1 MLSDAACLHVLKCFD
16 ELCRLVLLN
25 PPPPALPAPPGAARP
40 SPPPLPPSPPRPP
53 ALPPPPAVPPSP
65 LGASVVLTFAGG
77 GTLDAAAVVA
87 EAAAQLGVPAAR
99 LRLEPEADDAAAATR
114 VTIGIVDAPPLLLSY
129 ELTAF
134 CLDPQCVY
142 TLPAD
147 GNTTAAYFDTARRLA
162 FAAAVADVAAVDA
175 SAVAVVLDAR
185 TVRVAVAS
193 ADAALAAASGALSG
207 GAAVRRV
214 EDVSR
219 VVLGGPPTVAVA
231 RSADDL
237 ALQLERA
244 PLMDVQAF
252 SAAAGVTLARL
263 SRALPPSPPPL
274 PPPLPPT
281 SPEPSPPALP
291 PAPPPTL
298 PASSALIQLGPD
310 SNFLTANDD
319 DNALAALIQLGAG
332 AWVGLGLG
340 GCVVLCCCVCIFAY
354 VVGRRR
360 QKAQEKKDLTREFQ
374 DDMARSMYGD
384 NYNDFLG
391 NPNPNPNEFL
401 YPEMAVAP
409 PGPAY
414 VSNGGSGY
422 SSPRGGPVVLPG
434 ERLVAAKTHRPGYSS
449 PLPGYSSPRGPGP
462 AYMSTGG
469 SACSSPRCGA
479 VSRRRSARRPAKAS
493 LRMVG

>member
-1 MLSDAACLHVLKCFD
+1 
-16 ELCRLVLLN
+16 
-25 PPPPALPAPPGAARP
+25 
-40 SPPPLPPSPPRPP
+40 
-53 ALPPPPAVPPSP
+53 
-65 LGASVVLTFAGG
+65 
-77 GTLDAAAVVA
+77 
-87 EAAAQLGVPAAR
+87 
-99 LRLEPEADDAAAATR
+99 
-114 VTIGIVDAPPLLLSY
+114 
-129 ELTAF
+129 
-134 CLDPQCVY
+134 
-142 TLPAD
+142 
-147 GNTTAAYFDTARRLA
+147 
-162 FAAAVADVAAVDA
+162 
-175 SAVAVVLDAR
+175 
-185 TVRVAVAS
+185 
-193 ADAALAAASGALSG
+193 
-207 GAAVRRV
+207 
-214 EDVSR
+214 
-219 VVLGGPPTVAVA
+219 
-231 RSADDL
+231 
-237 ALQLERA
+237 
-244 PLMDVQAF
+244 MDVQAF

-434 ERLVAAKTHRPGYSS
+434 ERLVASEDPPAGLFVAAARLFVAARPRPRIHVDRRQRLLVTALRGGLSAAVRVAPRRLHCERWADDARRARVARAAGAAGGRPGHV
-449 PLPGYSSPRGPGP
+449 
-462 AYMSTGG
+462 G
-469 SACSSPRCGA
+469 SVAQP
-479 VSRRRSARRPAKAS
+479 
-493 LRMVG
+493 